1 MFKTTLTLA
10 LLQSVLLAHA
20 AQTVTID
27 IGGGSSG
34 TTVSSS
40 SIDIEV
46 GDTVVWNNVGVSIK
60 TVGQQAESH
69 QCTPIK
75 GSIFSS
81 GQLFPQSSYQFTF
94 NRPSVYYFYVD
105 STLKDCT
112 SGGAEGVINVKAL
125 PSPEPKATGTAVATS
140 GGADRSGTA
149 AGRPTATTGGSNSNG
164 SRTSSGVVAEG
175 SNGNQ
180 PTGVMT
186 GNGVGNGLQSGSP
199 VPKAPLSGGGSLVMR
214 DIGAR
219 AWEVALVAAMAY
231 LLL

>member
-1 MFKTTLTLA
+1 MFKTTLALV
-10 LLQSVLLAHA
+10 LLQSVLFAHA

-60 TVGQQAESH
+60 TVSQQAESH
-69 QCTPIK
+69 QCTPVK

-94 NRPSVYYFYVD
+94 NRAAVYYFYVD

-112 SGGAEGVINVKAL
+112 SGGAEGAINVKAL
-125 PSPEPKATGTAVATS
+125 PSPEPKATGTAVATN
-140 GGADRSGTA
+140 GGASGTA
-149 AGRPTATTGGSNSNG
+149 AGKPTATSANSNG
-164 SRTSSGVVAEG
+164 SRTSGGASDG

-219 AWEVALVAAMAY
+219 AWELALAAGMAY